1 MTAVNTGKG
10 VDKGDAGARD
20 EGKVGAKHTGVHTQV
35 WGVGSDFQSSY
46 TDSEPLGRGVV
57 MGSGKNTETI

>member
-20 EGKVGAKHTGVHTQV
+20 EGKAGAKHTGICTQV
-35 WGVGSDFQSSY
+35 WVGSDFQRGY